1 MQFKDSQTVTMET
14 GEDQKGGRTAE
25 MVDVARAGQVM
36 VAEI

>member
-1 MQFKDSQTVTMET
+1 MQFRGSQTVTMET